1 MSDAAPKGLAGP
13 AALMFT
19 GTAASRVLGLVR
31 NAVLALAITVNV
43 AGVANAFSVANKL
56 PNIIYMLVAGG
67 VLNAVLVPQIVRA
80 MRQEDGG
87 KEYVDRLLTVAGAA
101 LQSEVA

>member
-1 MSDAAPKGLAGP
+1 MSAAPRGGVAGS
-13 AALMFT
+13 AALMFS
-19 GTAASRVLGLVR
+19 GTAVSRVLGLLR

-43 AGVANAFSVANKL
+43 AGAANAFSVANKL

-80 MRQEDGG
+80 MRREDGG
-87 KEYVDRLLTVAGAA
+87 KDYVDRCSRSPAR
-101 LQSEVA
+101 SSRS